1 MWILYMTWDD
11 EERNPDSP
19 VNTTYVCKNEEEGKE
34 QLASFMCPYWKDWC
48 FAQLCFHPELA

>member
-11 EERNPDSP
+11 EERGLDQP
-19 VNTTYVCKNEEEGKE
+19 VNTTYVCEDKADGKE
-34 QLASFMCPYWKDWC
+34 QMARFMSPHWKDWC